1 MSADEQGGGRAA
13 VTTPGPLPPLPE
25 GFFRPSHGAGV
36 LRAPW
41 GKGTTGNPGG
51 KTGEYHE
58 CVSLARKASP
68 AAVRTLVEK
77 MNSLDERVAIV
88 AAQAVLERAWGKPKE
103 LDLRELNQGG
113 MRLDFSKLSREE
125 IALLLKITSSGA
137 IRPAEPS
144 DDTIGRH
151 GPVGQPLPA

>member
-1 MSADEQGGGRAA
+1 MSTDAGQERGGRRVA
-13 VTTPGPLPPLPE
+13 VTTPGPLPPPPE

-51 KTGEYHE
+51 KTGDYHE

-68 AAVRTLVEK
+68 AAVRVLIEK

-103 LDLRELNQGG
+103 LDLRELNQGA

-125 IALLLKITSSGA
+125 IALLLRITQSGA
-137 IRPAEPS
+137 MKRA
-144 DDTIGRH
+144 DDG
-151 GPVGQPLPA
+151 